1 MKIQQDVLAVLDC
14 ADVEGNHLKLT
25 GQLDRKLYTAVNK
38 VLEGIGGKW
47 NRKAGAH
54 VFEEDV
60 AEMLEQIIATGEYRR
75 VKQDLG
81 QFDTP
86 ADVAKTVV
94 DFAQI
99 RLGNHILEPSAGK
112 GSLARLAA
120 LAAGTYV
127 DCVEIDEKR
136 AKHLTIVPGVAR
148 ITHRDFMTVVPVEA
162 ESYDRVVMNP
172 PLARQADIEHVTH
185 ALKFLKPDGC
195 LTAVMSQSV
204 RWRHNEKAVAFRT
217 MLKNMSA
224 VWFDLPT
231 GAFAESGTMVNACVV
246 RVWKDGR
253 TQ

>member
-14 ADVEGNHLKLT
+14 AHVEGNHLKLT
-25 GQLDRKLYTAVNK
+25 GQLDRKLYTSVNK

-75 VKQDLG
+75 IKQDLG

-86 ADVAKTVV
+86 GDIARTVV
-94 DFAQI
+94 DFALI
-99 RLGNHILEPSAGK
+99 KTGSHILEPSAGK
-112 GSLARLAA
+112 GALARLAA
-120 LAAGTYV
+120 RAAGTYV

-136 AKHLTIVPGVAR
+136 ANYLTTVPGVAR
-148 ITHRDFMTVVPVEA
+148 ITRRDFLTVEPAEA
-162 ESYDRVVMNP
+162 ETYDRVVMNP
-172 PLARQADIEHVTH
+172 PFARQADIDHVSH
-185 ALKFLKPDGC
+185 ALRFLKPDGC
-195 LTAVMSQSV
+195 LTAIMSQSV

-224 VWFDLPT
+224 VWFDLPA
-231 GAFAESGTMVNACVV
+231 GAFAESGTMVTACVV

-253 TQ
+253 QQ

>member
-14 ADVEGNHLKLT
+14 AEVEGNYLKLT
-25 GQLDRKLYTAVNK
+25 GQLDRKLYTSVNK

-54 VFEEDV
+54 VFDEDV
-60 AEMLEQIIATGEYRR
+60 AEMLDHIIATGEYRR
-75 VKQDLG
+75 IKQDLG

-86 ADVAKTVV
+86 QDVARTVV

-99 RLGNHILEPSAGK
+99 KMCAYILEPSAGK
-112 GSLARLAA
+112 GVLARLAA
-120 LAAGTYV
+120 LSSGTYV

-136 AKHLTIVPGVAR
+136 ANYLTTVPGVASVTR
-148 ITHRDFMTVVPVEA
+148 RDFLQIDPADLEK
-162 ESYDRVVMNP
+162 YDRVVMNP
-172 PLARQADIEHVTH
+172 PFAKQVDIDHVTH

-195 LTAVMSQSV
+195 LTAIMSQSV

-217 MLKNMSA
+217 MLKNMGA
-224 VWFDLPT
+224 VWFDLPA
-231 GAFAESGTMVNACVV
+231 GAFAESGTMVTACVV

-253 TQ
+253 QQ